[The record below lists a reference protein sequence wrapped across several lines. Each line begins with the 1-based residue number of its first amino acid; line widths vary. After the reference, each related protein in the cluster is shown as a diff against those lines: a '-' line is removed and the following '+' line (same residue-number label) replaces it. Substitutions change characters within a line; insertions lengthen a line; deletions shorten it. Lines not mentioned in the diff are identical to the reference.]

1 MKKIVVL
8 IDFTEGSKIALKQAL
23 AISVKINAEVFA
35 LHIVSTQE
43 KLNKAESDLSEFVSQ
58 NNSLSVFVENIVSV
72 GSLASATHAS
82 LKKVSP
88 DIVMVC
94 THGVK
99 GVYQHLFGANILKL
113 VQGINFPCLVVHQ
126 NMKTDLSLTNKLLF
140 PIGPHPDFDL
150 KIKQVTKLA
159 KVFNALIVIYEID
172 RPGALHE
179 ENSMINAKNSKKYFK
194 ENEVEYICVIED
206 IEVMSVGYSRQTID
220 YAFKNDIG
228 IICLMADISSN
239 DEMFGFGD
247 KENFLVN
254 EQGIS
259 IFTCND

>member
-1 MKKIVVL
+1 
-8 IDFTEGSKIALKQAL
+8 
-23 AISVKINAEVFA
+23 
-35 LHIVSTQE
+35 
-43 KLNKAESDLSEFVSQ
+43 
-58 NNSLSVFVENIVSV
+58 
-72 GSLASATHAS
+72 
-82 LKKVSP
+82 
-88 DIVMVC
+88 
-94 THGVK
+94 
-99 GVYQHLFGANILKL
+99 
-113 VQGINFPCLVVHQ
+113 
-126 NMKTDLSLTNKLLF
+126 
-140 PIGPHPDFDL
+140 
-150 KIKQVTKLA
+150 
-159 KVFNALIVIYEID
+159 
-172 RPGALHE
+172 LHE